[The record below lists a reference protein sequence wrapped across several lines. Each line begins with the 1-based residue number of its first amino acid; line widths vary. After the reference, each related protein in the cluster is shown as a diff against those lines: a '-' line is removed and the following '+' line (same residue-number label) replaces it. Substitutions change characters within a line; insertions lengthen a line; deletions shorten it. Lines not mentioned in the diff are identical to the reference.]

1 MKASVQSTVAST
13 PLDECEAFVPGF
25 HVCSLI
31 KFIVCF
37 LNSSDNEGVS
47 KLLLK
52 HPHLRRC
59 VNGNFSGNG
68 KIEKV
73 KGC

>member
-1 MKASVQSTVAST
+1 MKASVQSAVAST
-13 PLDECEAFVPGF
+13 QLDECEAFVPVF

-47 KLLLK
+47 IWLLK
-52 HPHLRRC
+52 HPHLRR
-59 VNGNFSGNG
+59 
-68 KIEKV
+68 
-73 KGC
+73 

>member
-1 MKASVQSTVAST
+1 MKAIVQSAVAST
-13 PLDECEAFVPGF
+13 PLDEREAFVPVF

-37 LNSSDNEGVS
+37 RNSSDNEGVS
-47 KLLLK
+47 IWLLE
-52 HPHLRRC
+52 HPHLRRY
-59 VNGNFSGNG
+59 VNDNFSGNG
-68 KIEKV
+68 KIEKG